1 MSKVKVWFDKEDV
14 ATQLLRSPEM
24 QDIIEGLAEDVAGR
38 AGEGYKINVEVKSR
52 RVRANIYA
60 ATAEAKADNEKNNT
74 LLKALGK

>member
-1 MSKVKVWFDKEDV
+1 MSKVKVWFDKPDV
-14 ATQLLRSPEM
+14 ADQLLRSPEM

-38 AGEGYKINVEVKSR
+38 AGEGYEASMKVTKT

-60 ATAEAKADNEKNNT
+60 ATSEARADNEKNNT